1 MAGNEKIQES
11 YDKMKQD
18 CAQWLNSVMK
28 LLPAGV
34 SDPKAMP
41 ITGLSN
47 QRALTRD
54 GMGQKLVEIMRIVCT
69 QTDYVAH
76 LEGELQQLKSDVIDK
91 QERVIKLQQELIT
104 AKEGQLADI
113 RDTVVSSVSDTVKTQ
128 FQSYSD
134 AVKGAGNQTGS
145 SLLDQNTLKTV
156 VKNVVEEEDRSK
168 NFLIFGLPE
177 DPKEQISSKV
187 NEVLEELGE
196 KPKVEAVRIGLKAKK
211 QTPRPVKV
219 SVSNTIVVTK
229 ILSRARKLRDSQRFK
244 MVFISPD
251 RTPDQRAA
259 HRELVERLKLK
270 KTEEPQ
276 MRHYIRGGQI
286 CSFEKT

>member
-1 MAGNEKIQES
+1 M
-11 YDKMKQD
+11 
-18 CAQWLNSVMK
+18 
-28 LLPAGV
+28 
-34 SDPKAMP
+34 
-41 ITGLSN
+41 
-47 QRALTRD
+47 
-54 GMGQKLVEIMRIVCT
+54 
-69 QTDYVAH
+69 
-76 LEGELQQLKSDVIDK
+76 
-91 QERVIKLQQELIT
+91 
-104 AKEGQLADI
+104 
-113 RDTVVSSVSDTVKTQ
+113 
-128 FQSYSD
+128 
-134 AVKGAGNQTGS
+134 
-145 SLLDQNTLKTV
+145 DQNTLKTV

-187 NEVLEELGE
+187 NEVLQELGE
-196 KPKVEAVRIGLKAKK
+196 NTKVEAFRIGLKAKK

-286 CSFEKT
+286 CSVEKT